1 MSAVR
6 GRARSP
12 RPRDHYLVQTWV
24 AEDVYRKVRK
34 AADVAG
40 MSIRM
45 YLEELVSRDEVD
57 ADGRPLWAVADD
69 EADTLEQELP
79 LKTA

>member
-1 MSAVR
+1 M
-6 GRARSP
+6 
-12 RPRDHYLVQTWV
+12 QTWV